1 MINRVANAGFM
12 KYFIILAANFLLVRS
27 YVNINSHRGTS
38 LQRFM
43 SEKPP
48 VVSSTVKRQ
57 FNFKELIEKCSE
69 TAVYTTAVRA
79 AAQYLHSSES
89 LTQSGVN
96 SVIKIYG
103 LAAMVDDAVEALS
116 IAESKGVTLN
126 VRHYNAVINVCR
138 KHKRYDDALLVYE
151 RLLASSAPTSSAAL
165 SYSPSLSSSES
176 KKQLTKHLS
185 LSPDIAT
192 TSR

>member
-1 MINRVANAGFM
+1 MTMGPDIGFV
-12 KYFIILAANFLLVRS
+12 KCVIILTAKLLLVSS
-27 YVNINSHRGTS
+27 YISINSQKS
-38 LQRFM
+38 FSIQRFM
-43 SEKPP
+43 SEKQP
-48 VVSSTVKRQ
+48 VTGNIVKMQ
-57 FNFKELIEKCSE
+57 FNFKELIDKCSE
-69 TAVYTTAVRA
+69 SSVYTSAVRA
-79 AAQYLHSSES
+79 AAEYLHSSES

-151 RLLASSAPTSSAAL
+151 RLLAA
-165 SYSPSLSSSES
+165 SSSSSTTFPS
-176 KKQLTKHLS
+176 KLKKVNKKVS
-185 LSPDIAT
+185 LAPDIAT
-192 TSR
+192 ISR